1 MAADNGNDPT
11 NGKNGD
17 NGEDLRVFSA
27 KAPAN
32 TTANRSLLLRDWK
45 SSLIFLGG
53 ISALIWGAVASF
65 GSGFGLWEFPTGFAG
80 LRYSFFLGVAVI
92 VLGIIFIVWDRYKN
106 KKIGW
111 ALRIIGMALALLYV
125 GWMLSIIATARSV
138 PAIHDISTDLADPP
152 QFQTLV
158 VREDNLDN
166 IPDSDDMQGL
176 TPLQRW
182 TRLHQDAYPAV
193 RSVRIDMKVAEVI
206 EKAERLAESRGWNV
220 ASSVPAQGRLEATE
234 TTAIFGFKDDV
245 VIRARPTQDG
255 NASIIDMRSISRVG
269 QSDLGA
275 NAQRVESFLADLSGT
290 TTAN

>member
-1 MAADNGNDPT
+1 MAAQNGNDPT
-11 NGKNGD
+11 NGKTGNKD
-17 NGEDLRVFSA
+17 EDLYVFSA
-27 KAPAN
+27 N
-32 TTANRSLLLRDWK
+32 TPTDSTSNKSLFLRDWK

-53 ISALIWGAVASF
+53 IGAIIWGAIASF

-92 VLGIIFIVWDRYKN
+92 ILAIIFIIWDRYKG

-111 ALRIIGMALALLYV
+111 LLRVVGLALALLYV
-125 GWMLSIIATARSV
+125 GWMLNIIVTARSV

-152 QFQTLV
+152 QFQTLI

-166 IPDSDDMQGL
+166 IPDSDEMKGL

-182 TRLHQDAYPAV
+182 TRLHQEAYPAV
-193 RSVRIDMKVAEVI
+193 RSVRIDMKVADVI
-206 EKAERLAESRGWNV
+206 DKAERLAESRGWKV
-220 ASSVPAQGRLEATE
+220 ASSVPEQGRLEATE